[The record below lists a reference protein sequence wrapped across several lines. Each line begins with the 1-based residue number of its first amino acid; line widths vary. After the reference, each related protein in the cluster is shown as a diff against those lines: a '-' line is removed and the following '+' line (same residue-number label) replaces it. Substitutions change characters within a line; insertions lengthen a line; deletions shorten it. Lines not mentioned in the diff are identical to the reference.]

1 MINHSDPIR
10 TSQNLLEGLN
20 TSQKEAV
27 IATEGP
33 VQVMAGAGSGKTRV
47 LTHRIAYILAEKKC
61 QPWNILAITFTN
73 KAAREMKNRVVATV
87 GPDANDI
94 WISTFHSMCMQILRR
109 EIDKLG
115 KTYTSSFTILDTS
128 DQLTV
133 IKQILKEENLD
144 PKKFEPRKLLYR
156 ISQAKNILHTPTE
169 MKKGV
174 QGFFEEVAAEVYVK
188 YQRRLELNN
197 CLDFDDLL
205 MLTVQLFNQ
214 VPDVEAFYQNKFQYI
229 HVDEY
234 QDTNHAQYIL
244 VKKLAAHY
252 ENICVVGDSDQSIYQ
267 FRGAD
272 ISNILNF
279 ERDYPRAKMIK
290 LEQNY
295 RSTKKILEAANCVIR
310 NNAERK
316 PKELW
321 TDNDEGSSIQLFEAD
336 TEFEEALFIAD
347 KIIKAHEQGCAYNAH
362 VVLYRTNVQSRVIED
377 VMVKANI
384 PYQMVGGVKFYDRKE
399 IKDVLAYLRLIVNVN
414 DDISLRRIIN
424 VPKRGIGPATMDKIA
439 FYAEHH
445 EMSCFFALLEVEHIG
460 LSKRVTDDLQNFVSF
475 IQQMH
480 AMKDYLSASELIE
493 EVLQRSGYRQELKR
507 ENTLEAEGRLEN
519 INELLTVAQ
528 EFEVRHED
536 KSLLS
541 FLTELALVADL
552 DQLDKED
559 GPVDAVTLMT
569 LHSAKG
575 LEFPYVF
582 LVGLE
587 EGIFP
592 HVRSMK
598 DEKDIEEERRL
609 AYVGITRAE
618 KQLHLLRAVTR
629 TIFGQVSNNLPSRFL
644 KEIPEGLVENCS
656 KHKGRRE
663 QQHRP
668 IVSSYRVETKVVD
681 WTAGDQAEHKKW
693 GIGTVLRVDGQG
705 EETELKISFPAPYGE
720 KRLLAKYA
728 PIQKVEGV

>member
-1 MINHSDPIR
+1 MINNSESIR
-10 TSQNLLEGLN
+10 TLEDLLEGLN
-20 TSQKEAV
+20 PAQREAV
-27 IATEGP
+27 MATEGP

-47 LTHRIAYILAEKKC
+47 LTYRIAYILAEKKC
-61 QPWNILAITFTN
+61 KPWNILAITFTN
-73 KAAREMKNRVVATV
+73 KAAREMKNRVVSTV
-87 GPDANDI
+87 GTDAHDI

-115 KTYTSSFTILDTS
+115 KSYTSSFTVLDSS

-133 IKQILKEENLD
+133 IKQILKEENVD

-156 ISQAKNILHTPTE
+156 ISQAKNVLHTPDE
-169 MKKGV
+169 MKKNM
-174 QGFFEEVAAEVYVK
+174 QGFFDEVAAGVYVK
-188 YQRRLELNN
+188 YQQRLEMNN

-205 MLTVQLFNQ
+205 MLTVRLFDQ
-214 VPDVEAFYQNKFQYI
+214 VPEVEAFYQRKFQYI

-234 QDTNHAQYIL
+234 QDTNHSQYIL

-252 ENICVVGDSDQSIYQ
+252 KNICVVGDSDQSIYQ

-279 ERDYPRAKMIK
+279 ERDYPHAKIIK

-295 RSTKKILEAANCVIR
+295 RSTKKILEAANSVIG
-310 NNAERK
+310 NNCERK

-321 TDNDEGSSIQLFEAD
+321 TDNDEGVPIQLFEAD

-347 KIIKAHEQGCAYNAH
+347 TILRGHQEGHAYNDYA
-362 VVLYRTNVQSRVIED
+362 VLYRTNVQSRVFED

-424 VPKRGIGPATMDKIA
+424 VPKRGIGSATMDKITA
-439 FYAEHH
+439 YADQSA
-445 EMSCFFALLEVEHIG
+445 MSCFYALLEVEHIG
-460 LSKRVTDDLQNFVSF
+460 LSKRVTDDLQKFVSF
-475 IQQMH
+475 IQEMH
-480 AMKDYLSASELIE
+480 TMAQYLSASEVIE
-493 EVLQRSGYRQELKR
+493 EVLKRSGYRQELKR

-528 EFEVRHED
+528 EFEVRNDD
-536 KSLLS
+536 KSLVSL
-541 FLTELALVADL
+541 LTELALVADL
-552 DQLDKED
+552 DQLDKQE

-582 LVGLE
+582 LAGME

-592 HVRSMK
+592 HARSMK
-598 DEKDIEEERRL
+598 EESEIEEERRL

-618 KQLHLLRAVTR
+618 KRLHLLRAVTR
-629 TIFGQVSNNLPSRFL
+629 TIFGHMSSNLPSRFL
-644 KEIPEGLVENCS
+644 KEIPPQLIENMS
-656 KHKGRRE
+656 QRRKTPE
-663 QQHRP
+663 QHRSQ
-668 IVSSYRVETKVVD
+668 VSSFRINSEVVD
-681 WTAGDQAEHKKW
+681 WSIGDQAEHKKW
-693 GIGTVLRVDGQG
+693 GIGSVTKVDGQG
-705 EETELKISFPAPYGE
+705 EETEIKIAFPAPYGE

-728 PIQKVEGV
+728 PIRKVEGV